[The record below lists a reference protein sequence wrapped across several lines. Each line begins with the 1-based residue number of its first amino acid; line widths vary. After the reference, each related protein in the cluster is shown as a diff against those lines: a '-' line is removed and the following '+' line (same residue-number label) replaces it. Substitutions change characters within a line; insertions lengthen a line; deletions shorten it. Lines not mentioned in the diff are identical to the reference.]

1 MGLAYDVFV
10 KKGIIIQDMCHF
22 RFLSF
27 SMDREKYCSTLE
39 VNEQYRRYKIRKN
52 VENAPS
58 PLLNLE
64 NKTKEHDMK
73 CKIKL

>member
-1 MGLAYDVFV
+1 
-10 KKGIIIQDMCHF
+10 
-22 RFLSF
+22 
-27 SMDREKYCSTLE
+27 MDREKYCSTLE

-64 NKTKEHDMK
+64 NKTKEHNMK